1 MATTSLHDTELL
13 DRARRG
19 DQTAFGQLVQRYQAR
34 VAATVIGMLGPGE
47 DAEDVGQ
54 EVFIRFYRSLDQYRG
69 EAALATYLTRIAINL
84 SLNALKR
91 RRRRQ
96 RWQRLWGDSA
106 VPDLPDPAQ
115 DNDRDDDRALLE
127 QGLRRLDPDARAVI
141 TLRLIEGYSTQETA
155 DLLGI
160 KLGTVLSRLSRA
172 QEKLRQILDKPA
184 HRQRH
189 QPAG

>member
-13 DRARRG
+13 DRTRRG